1 MIPTYNKEKN
11 VEETQHDSELA
22 MQLKKISDH
31 LVFLEK
37 KIDQLL
43 DARREQRPSFG
54 SKPFGQKSYGQKP
67 YGQKPFG
74 GPNRYGSDR
83 PSGGPPRR
91 HGGHFQ
97 KKFTPHHGQRP
108 S

>member
-1 MIPTYNKEKN
+1 M
-11 VEETQHDSELA
+11 EETQHDGELA
-22 MQLKKISDH
+22 MQLKKISEH

-54 SKPFGQKSYGQKP
+54 SKPFGQKP
-67 YGQKPFG
+67 YG
-74 GPNRYGSDR
+74 GPNRYGSGRPQGSHQGRTRTAFYEGGGR
-83 PSGGPPRR
+83 PSGAPPRR
-91 HGGHFQ
+91 QGGHFQ
-97 KKFTPHHGQRP
+97 KKFTPHHGQRT